1 MTKFYKLWFKPRFY
15 TAHLMLLLIFTGSLF
30 AQKAEI
36 PYHHESY
43 TLNSGI
49 FDGDI
54 ESAAP
59 VSKMFSDVVS
69 VPGAPWLRLY
79 FGVAN
84 LGDHSYLL
92 LTSLKD
98 GAQQKLT
105 AAGLK
110 AWQNSS
116 AYFNGDGV
124 RVELFV
130 AAADRGIFAFVD
142 EVMVGEWLK
151 NDNGIESICGSTDE
165 RTASNDS
172 AAGRIVPIGCTGW
185 IIDNGLHLTAG
196 HCLDGA
202 GAQMLE
208 FNVPPSLSN
217 GTVQHP
223 GPEDQY
229 PTIASSYVFSNG
241 GVGNDW
247 GVFQVAD
254 NANTGQQPIQAQGA
268 SFTVVQDFS
277 PTTIRITGYGVDGPA
292 PNFGSGG
299 PRDET
304 NQTQQTDSG
313 PNAGSS
319 GTTMRY
325 TVDTQ
330 GGNSG
335 SPVIDDATGNALGI
349 HTHGGCNSAGGNN
362 SGTSAFNTAFWDA
375 INVAQPLDPKS
386 PTNVKALSDANSPTS
401 ILLNWT
407 DPVTLIDG
415 TPINSG
421 DFTIEIQRDGA
432 SIASVNGGFQLFND
446 AGLTGGQ
453 SYTYTLFTKLTA
465 NDSTSSEVQ
474 VSWVAGGVEAIIW
487 NPTELLKADEVVRR
501 SKNSRRKIL
510 TRAEAQRLL
519 VRQKESATEIAN
531 ALSANN
537 ISNFTT
543 VIFPSD
549 LSSVSYFFIVLGQ
562 FSANKKIDANSTQA
576 LAIEDFI
583 ANGGNVYLEGGDT
596 WYWDPLNNGSHDFG
610 PTFGI
615 DGTADGA
622 NGGELSTITGAD
634 IAAGQDFSYTP
645 GSDNYPDHL
654 VPIGSGVT
662 IHSNTSPA
670 FDCGIA
676 SAAAVLPRAAGNTI
690 GTSFQFKDL
699 IDGASPATKNEL
711 MASYLQFFGAS
722 TETSFSVSVTTG
734 WNMIGRPLNVNDS
747 SVTTLFPNHTPSS
760 LFSYDGSY
768 LAETHLSGDAGY
780 WLNFLAD
787 ESVLISGTPRTTSPI
802 SLNAGWNLIAGP
814 SCSVPV
820 TAIVDTSG
828 VIVGTIWGWNGA
840 YVAAASIDQGQGYW
854 INASDSGTITMS
866 CTSPLPKAAPALVEL
881 PNLQQESMLEIS
893 DAANASQTLYFGV
906 NLKASAEKFS
916 FSLPPAPPNPL
927 FDARFVDDSFLTTQS
942 SGEIRLQTANFPV
955 RVKAVN
961 LPGEGEIVLEAML
974 GNQVIREYRLRD
986 GQSIEISNP
995 QVHRLKLRKVASTAP
1010 KEFTVLE
1017 NYPNPFNPTT
1027 EIRFTLPE
1035 RLKVSVFVYNT
1046 LGQKVRTVL
1055 AAFREAGNHSVKWD
1069 GRNDAGQPVASGIYL
1084 YRVTAGQ
1091 NSVIKKM
1098 ILLK

>member
-1 MTKFYKLWFKPRFY
+1 MTKFYKVWYKSRFY
-15 TAHLMLLLIFTGSLF
+15 AAQLMLMLFCMGTLF

-49 FDGDI
+49 FNGDI
-54 ESAAP
+54 ESAAG
-59 VSKMFSDVVS
+59 VSKMFSDEVS

-79 FGVAN
+79 FGAAN
-84 LGDHSYLL
+84 LGDSSYLI

-98 GAQQKLT
+98 DAQQKLT
-105 AAGLK
+105 AASLK
-110 AWQNSS
+110 KWQNSS

-130 AAADRGIFAFVD
+130 AAEDRDIFAFVD

-151 NDNGIESICGSTDE
+151 NEDGIESICGTTDE
-165 RTASNDS
+165 RIASDDS
-172 AAGRIVPIGCTGW
+172 AIGRIVPIGCTGW
-185 IIDNGLHLTAG
+185 IINNGLHLTAG

-202 GAQMLE
+202 GAQTLE
-208 FNVPPSLSN
+208 FNVPPSLPS
-217 GTVQHP
+217 GTIQHP

-229 PTIASSYVFSNG
+229 PMITTSYNFTNG
-241 GVGNDW
+241 GTGNDW
-247 GVFQVAD
+247 GVFEVTD
-254 NANTGQQPIQAQGA
+254 NTNTGQQPIQVQGA
-268 SFTVVQDFS
+268 SFTVVQDLT
-277 PTTIRITGYGVDGPA
+277 PATIRVTGYGVDGPA
-292 PNFGSGG
+292 PNFGNGT
-299 PRDET
+299 RDET
-304 NQTQQTDSG
+304 NQTQQTHFG

-335 SPVIDDATGNALGI
+335 SPVIDDATGNAVGI
-349 HTHGGCNSAGGNN
+349 HTHGGCTSAGGNN

-375 INVAQPLDPKS
+375 INVAQPLDPK
-386 PTNVKALSDANSPTS
+386 PPANLKAFSDASTPTS
-401 ILLNWT
+401 ILLSWA
-407 DPVTLIDG
+407 DPTSLIDG
-415 TPINSG
+415 TPINSS

-446 AGLTGGQ
+446 TGLNEGQ
-453 SYTYTLFTKLTA
+453 SYMYTLFTKLTA

-487 NPTELLKADEVVRR
+487 NPTELLKTDEVVRR
-501 SKNSRRKIL
+501 SKNTNRKAL
-510 TRAEAQRLL
+510 THSEAQRLL
-519 VRQKESATEIAN
+519 DRQKESATEIAN
-531 ALSANN
+531 ALTANN

-543 VIFPSD
+543 VIFPGD
-549 LSSVSYFFIVLGQ
+549 LSGVSYFFIVLGQ
-562 FSANKKIDANSTQA
+562 FSANKKIDANSPQA
-576 LAIEDFI
+576 LAIEDYI

-634 IAAGQDFSYTP
+634 IAVGQDFSYTP

-654 VPIGSGVT
+654 VPVGSGVT

-670 FDCGIA
+670 FVCGIA
-676 SAAAVLPRAAGNTI
+676 NAAPALPRAAGNTI

-722 TETSFSVSVTTG
+722 TGTSYSMSVNSG
-734 WNMIGRPLNVNDS
+734 WNMIGRPLNVSDS

-760 LFSYDGSY
+760 LFGYDGSY
-768 LAETHLSGDAGY
+768 QAETQLSGGAGY
-780 WLNFLAD
+780 WLNFPAD
-787 ESVLISGTPRTTSPI
+787 ESVLISGTPRTTSEI

-820 TAIVDTSG
+820 TAIADTDS

-840 YVAAASIDQGQGYW
+840 YFAATSIDQGQGYW

-866 CTSPLPKAAPALVEL
+866 CTSPLPKAAPAIVLQRDF
-881 PNLQQESMLEIS
+881 QQESSLLIS
-893 DAANASQTLYFGV
+893 DAADASQTLYFGV
-906 NLKASAEKFS
+906 NPEAAGEKS
-916 FSLPPAPPNPL
+916 GYSLPPVPPTPL
-927 FDARFVDDSFLTTQS
+927 FDARFVGDSYLTTQS
-942 SGEIRLQTANFPV
+942 GGEIRLQTANFPV

-961 LPGEGEIVLEAML
+961 LPGDSEYVLKAML
-974 GNQVIREYRLRD
+974 GNRVIREYRLRN
-986 GQSIEISNP
+986 GQTIEINDTR
-995 QVHRLKLRKVASTAP
+995 VRKLKLSKVASIAP
-1010 KEFTVLE
+1010 KEFAVFE

-1027 EIRFTLPE
+1027 EIRFALPE
-1035 RLKVSVFVYNT
+1035 RGKVSIIIYNT
-1046 LGQKVRTVL
+1046 LGQKVKTL
-1055 AAFREAGNHSVKWD
+1055 LSATREAGSYTIRWD
-1069 GRNDAGQPVASGIYL
+1069 GRNAAGQSVASGIYL
-1084 YRVTAGQ
+1084 YRISAGE
-1091 NSVIKKM
+1091 NSQIKKM